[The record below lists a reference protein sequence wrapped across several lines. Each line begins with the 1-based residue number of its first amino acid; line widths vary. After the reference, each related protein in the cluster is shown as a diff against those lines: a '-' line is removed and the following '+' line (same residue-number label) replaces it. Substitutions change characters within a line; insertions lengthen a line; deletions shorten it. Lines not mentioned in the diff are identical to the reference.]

1 MNEIIKYIA
10 ILLFLI
16 ISVVVLNIRN
26 HIIQVTVKPID
37 MNDLYQY
44 RNKYIR

>member
-10 ILLFLI
+10 LLLFLI
-16 ISVVVLNIRN
+16 VSVVVLNVRN
-26 HIIQVTVKPID
+26 HIIEATVKPID